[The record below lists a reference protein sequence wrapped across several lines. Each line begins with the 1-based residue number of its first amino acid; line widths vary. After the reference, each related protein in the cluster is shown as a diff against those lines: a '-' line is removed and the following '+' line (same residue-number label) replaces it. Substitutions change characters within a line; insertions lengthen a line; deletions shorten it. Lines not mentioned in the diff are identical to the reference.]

1 MAQRTLSFVFLA
13 SLWETKPNYMNI
25 KVCGITEMK
34 QLQQLDGLDIDF
46 AGLIFYKE
54 SPRYIG
60 DKISKKDLKKA
71 DLDIKK
77 VGVFV
82 NPEMIEVL
90 DAIDEYGLEVV
101 QLHGDE
107 SPEMCEDLSSEVEV
121 IKAFRVTEGVDI
133 DKLVA
138 PYDAVCDY
146 YLFDTGGLKESF
158 GGTGQQFDWSIL
170 TKAKIEKPFFL
181 SGGIG
186 PEDAQKVKGFV
197 HPDFFGVDINSR
209 FEKEPGVKDMAKVLQ
224 FRQGLKK

>member
-1 MAQRTLSFVFLA
+1 
-13 SLWETKPNYMNI
+13 MNI

-60 DKISKKDLKKA
+60 DKISKKELKKA
-71 DLDIKK
+71 DFDLKK

-82 NPEMIEVL
+82 NPEMIDVL
-90 DAIDEYGLEVV
+90 DAIDDYGLDVV

-121 IKAFRVTEGVDI
+121 IKAFRVTDDVDI

-146 YLFDTGGLKESF
+146 YLFDTAGLKESF
-158 GGTGQQFDWSIL
+158 GGTGQQFDWTIL

-186 PEDAQKVKGFV
+186 PDDAQKVKAFN
-197 HPDFFGVDINSR
+197 HPDFFAVDVNSK
-209 FEKEPGVKDMAKVLQ
+209 FELSPGLKDMAAILKFLQ
-224 FRQGLKK
+224 AFK

>member
-1 MAQRTLSFVFLA
+1 
-13 SLWETKPNYMNI
+13 MNI

-46 AGLIFYKE
+46 AGMIFYKD
-54 SPRYIG
+54 SPRYVG
-60 DKISKKDLKKA
+60 GKLNASEVKKADFDLKKT
-71 DLDIKK
+71 
-77 VGVFV
+77 GVFV

-121 IKAFRVTEGVDI
+121 IKAFRIRGDEDI

-146 YLFDTGGLKESF
+146 YLFDTGGLKENF
-158 GGTGQQFDWSIL
+158 GGTGKQFDWSVL
-170 TKAKIEKPFFL
+170 SKAKIEKPFFL
-181 SGGIG
+181 SGGISV
-186 PEDAQKVKGFV
+186 EDAARVKAFK
-197 HPDFFGVDINSR
+197 HPDLFGVDINSK
-209 FEKEPGVKDMAKVLQ
+209 FESAPGVKDMKRVLQ
-224 FRQGLKK
+224 FREGMK

>member
-1 MAQRTLSFVFLA
+1 
-13 SLWETKPNYMNI
+13 MNI
-25 KVCGITEMK
+25 KVCGITEFK

-60 DKISKKDLKKA
+60 DRLSKKEVKNADFDL
-71 DLDIKK
+71 KK

-82 NPEMIEVL
+82 NPEMIDVL

-101 QLHGDE
+101 QLHGNE

-121 IKAFRVTEGVDI
+121 IKAFHIKDNKEDI
-133 DKLVA
+133 DKMVA
-138 PYDAVCDY
+138 DYDAVCDY
-146 YLFDTGGLKESF
+146 YLFDKATDYSI
-158 GGTGQQFDWSIL
+158 GGTGIQFDWTIL

-186 PEDAQKVKGFV
+186 PDDAAKVKAFK
-197 HPDFFGVDINSR
+197 HPDIFGVDINSL
-209 FEKEPGVKDMAKVLQ
+209 FEKEPGVKDMSKILQ
-224 FRQGLKK
+224 FRQGMKK